1 LAQASNDRIT
11 FVSALDQRNKRGYD
25 ILLFRPLASTGQKAK
40 AVTLY
45 EGHWHKLEHN
55 IKTRRPYLGI
65 EQLDIHKFDRESL
78 PSDNEQV
85 PESSDEEPAA
95 PRPESEDSS
104 DDEPM
109 QCYTPA
115 IEQRPASLTASDTNY
130 TYYGRGPRELLPSNT
145 HRSSIATL
153 GQEQQQTSANM
164 VTETIATTTASI
176 TVQPESNPAIP
187 TNTQTTASPS
197 QRIVSRLQTALRR
210 TPGGSDRPGGT
221 GDPGGPGG
229 PGGPRGPGGPGGP
242 EGPGGPAPAPATPA
256 APAAANH
263 DNRLMGSLPQAYEG
277 DRKLARTFLDQLV
290 HYFQAN
296 SRVPGLNSPICRVSI
311 ALTLFQG
318 QQTTA
323 WVRNMGA
330 WIDSLDPVNDD
341 IQEVWTTFIQEFN
354 DHFADSQ
361 S

>member
-1 LAQASNDRIT
+1 
-11 FVSALDQRNKRGYD
+11 
-25 ILLFRPLASTGQKAK
+25 
-40 AVTLY
+40 
-45 EGHWHKLEHN
+45 
-55 IKTRRPYLGI
+55 
-65 EQLDIHKFDRESL
+65 
-78 PSDNEQV
+78 
-85 PESSDEEPAA
+85 
-95 PRPESEDSS
+95 
-104 DDEPM
+104 
-109 QCYTPA
+109 
-115 IEQRPASLTASDTNY
+115 
-130 TYYGRGPRELLPSNT
+130 
-145 HRSSIATL
+145 
-153 GQEQQQTSANM
+153 M

-197 QRIVSRLQTALRR
+197 QRIVSRLQTALQR

-229 PGGPRGPGGPGGP
+229 PGGPRGPGGPGGPGGP

-296 SRVPGLNSPICRVSI
+296 SRVPGLNSPIRRVSI

-330 WIDSLDPVNDD
+330 WIDSLDPVMMTYKKYGPPSSKNS
-341 IQEVWTTFIQEFN
+341 TTTLQTPNLNKGPESNSIDARCASPMSTN
-354 DHFADSQ
+354 TSQ
-361 S
+361 TLKT